1 MGEIMTLTLFLS
13 YKAIL
18 SFHDKYGDTI
28 RLGPNLVAVA
38 DKDMIKQV
46 LVTDDF
52 PKATIYEAFQSKLY
66 SCNTIHPLVRDGE

>member
-1 MGEIMTLTLFLS
+1 MTLTLFFS

-18 SFHDKYGDTI
+18 YFHDKYGDII

-52 PKATIYEAFQSKLY
+52 PKATIYEAFQRKLY
-66 SCNTIHPLVRDGE
+66 SCNTIDPLVWDEE